1 MRAVFGVPIMVLND
15 TVLDWFCL
23 INTKGIGAKTFWS
36 LMNTYKTASEV
47 LKHVENPFSKID
59 AAKCLK
65 NMDCDVILAD
75 DEIFPKSLR
84 RSSFCPPL
92 LFYKGD
98 KSILSRRM
106 LAIIGARNASING
119 QKIARNLASRLTCE
133 FAIVSG
139 LAKGID
145 ASAHIGSLENASGL
159 SADNK
164 SAIAIVPFGFDNIYP
179 KENQRLFQEI
189 AEKGLVLSEVPYGK
203 PVDQGMFQARNRI
216 ISLISE
222 GIIVI
227 EAGYKSGT
235 MATATMALDCGCE
248 IMVVPGT
255 PTDPRNLG
263 SNSLIK
269 NGANLIQNHFDVLE
283 ILGSRSTEKHEH
295 TVIKQ
300 NELPIQSGKTEL
312 LSLLSE
318 TPVSIDELSVRLSI
332 GIQELLCL
340 ISELELSGNI
350 CRTPKNEIVL
360 NGRL

>member
-1 MRAVFGVPIMVLND
+1 MVLSD
-15 TVLDWFCL
+15 AILDWFCL
-23 INTKGIGAKTFWS
+23 INTKGIGSKTFWA
-36 LMNTYKTASEV
+36 LMKTYKTASEA
-47 LKHVENPFSKID
+47 LKHVENPFSRID
-59 AAKCLK
+59 AEKRLK
-65 NMDCDVILAD
+65 RMNCDVILAN
-75 DEIFPKSLR
+75 DEFFPKSLR
-84 RSSFCPPL
+84 RSNFCPPL
-92 LFYKGD
+92 LFFKGD

-119 QKIARNLASRLTCE
+119 QKIARSLAFNLTSE

-145 ASAHIGSLENASGL
+145 ASAHIGSLESSLEGKR
-159 SADNK
+159 SAV
-164 SAIAIVPFGFDNIYP
+164 AVVPFGFDNVYP
-179 KENQRLFQEI
+179 KENQKLFQEI

-235 MATATMALDCGCE
+235 MATATMALDFGCE
-248 IMVVPGT
+248 VMVVPGT

-283 ILGSRSTEKHEH
+283 IMGVSNHLDIR
-295 TVIKQ
+295 Q
-300 NELPIQSGKTEL
+300 NELPIVSNDDHPLNQSEL

-318 TPVSIDELSVRLSI
+318 TPVSLDELSARLDI
-332 GIQELLCL
+332 GIQRLLCL
-340 ISELELSGNI
+340 VSDLEISGEI
-350 CRTPKNEIVL
+350 YRTSNNEIVL
-360 NGRL
+360 NRKL

>member
-1 MRAVFGVPIMVLND
+1 MRTVFGAPVMVLND

-23 INTKGIGAKTFWS
+23 INTKGVGAKTFWS

-47 LKHVENPFSKID
+47 LKHVENPFLKIE
-59 AAKCLK
+59 AEKRLK

-84 RSSFCPPL
+84 RSNFCPPL

-106 LAIIGARNASING
+106 LAIIGARNASMNG

-145 ASAHIGSLENASGL
+145 TSAHIGSLVDPPESE
-159 SADNK
+159 K

-179 KENQRLFQEI
+179 KENQRLFHEI

-235 MATATMALDCGCE
+235 MATATMALEFGCE

-283 ILGSRSTEKHEH
+283 ILGSRGASPQKYP
-295 TVIKQ
+295 VIKQ
-300 NELPIQSGKTEL
+300 SELPIQSSKTEL

-340 ISELELSGNI
+340 ISELELSGDI

-360 NGRL
+360 SGRL